1 MSESRRDE
9 LQRIPIVVLGAG
21 GVGAALLRQIA
32 DGRAR
37 TADRAR
43 CRFEVV
49 AIADRTSAWVAPGGL
64 TDAELRDAV
73 AAKARREPV
82 DPARRGGTAGLATAP
97 GDLVAL
103 VDRVAAHLGQPAILV
118 DVTAAAG
125 LEPVLDRALDLG
137 WSVALA
143 NKKAL
148 AGPWGRARRYF
159 DNPRLRHESTVGG
172 GQPVIATLR
181 YLVDTDDPIL
191 GIEGQLSGTL
201 GFLCTAL
208 EAGRPFSGA
217 LAEAVERGYTEP
229 DPREDLAGRDVVR
242 KAVILARLAGW
253 PIEAADVAVEAL
265 FPAEL
270 AEHSVAGFLAA
281 TPDLD
286 GAFAARFAAA
296 KEAGLRLRYLA
307 RLAPGRAEVGLTPIP
322 HESPYANLKYVSIRT
337 ARYDDEPLLIGGK
350 GAGVEMTAA
359 GVVGD
364 LIGLAREVLRA

>member
-1 MSESRRDE
+1 MSESRGNE
-9 LQRIPIVVLGAG
+9 VQRIPLVVLGAG
-21 GVGAALLRQIA
+21 GVGAALLRQIV

-64 TDAELRDAV
+64 ADAELRDAI

-82 DPARRGGTAGLATAP
+82 DPARRGGAAGLPKAP
-97 GDLVAL
+97 HDLAAL
-103 VDRVAAHLGQPAILV
+103 VDRVAQLLDRPAILV
-118 DVTAAAG
+118 DVTAADG

-148 AGPWGRARRYF
+148 AGPWGRAQRYF

-201 GFLCTAL
+201 GFLCGAL
-208 EAGRPFSGA
+208 EAGRPFSAA

-253 PIEAADVAVEAL
+253 PIEAADVAVEPL

-270 AEHSVAGFLAA
+270 AELSVAAFLAA
-281 TPDLD
+281 APRLD
-286 GAFAARFAAA
+286 RAFAARFAAA

-307 RLAPGRAEVGLTPIP
+307 RLAPGQAQVGITALPA
-322 HESPYANLKYVSIRT
+322 ESPYASLKYVSFRT